1 MKQTTDKPLS
11 QVIVDLQKDLATA
24 NYIADPALATCL
36 QLMNVLEKPLLL
48 EGDAGVGKTEVA
60 KALARSTGR
69 KLVRLQCYEGLDLG
83 SSVYEWDYQRQLLA
97 IRMMEANGPQ
107 SVDEGIF
114 SQRFLLER
122 PLMQAISSP
131 EPVVLLIDEID
142 RADEEFEAFLLELLS
157 DWQISVPELGTI
169 AAKSRPTVVLTANG
183 TRELSDALRR
193 RCLYFYVDYPNFDKE
208 LRILRAKLPELQSGL
223 AMQVVAF
230 VQRLREADLRKSPG
244 IAETLDWA
252 TALLNLR
259 VEDLRAS
266 PQMIA
271 DTLVCLLKTQEDQAA
286 TDADAI
292 AELIK
297 RLR

>member
-1 MKQTTDKPLS
+1 MTHAMTQAITE
-11 QVIVDLQKDLATA
+11 LQKDLANA
-24 NYIADPALATCL
+24 SYIADPALATCL
-36 QLMNVLEKPLLL
+36 QLMSTLEKPLLL

-60 KALARSTGR
+60 KALSRASGR

-83 SSVYEWDYQRQLLA
+83 SAVYEWDYQRQLLA
-97 IRMMEANGPQ
+97 IRLMEAKGEAA
-107 SVDEGIF
+107 SSDDGIF
-114 SQRFLLER
+114 SNRFLLER
-122 PLMQAISSP
+122 PLMQAITAE

-157 DWQISVPELGTI
+157 DWQISVPEFGTVT
-169 AAKSRPTVVLTANG
+169 AKSRPTVVLTANG

-208 LRILRAKLPELQSGL
+208 LRILRAKLPELKSSL

-252 TALLNLR
+252 TALLNLQ

-266 PQMIA
+266 PQLIA

-286 TDADAI
+286 TDAEAI

>member
-1 MKQTTDKPLS
+1 MTQPVSDKITEI
-11 QVIVDLQKDLATA
+11 QRDLASV

-36 QLMNVLEKPLLL
+36 QLMSVLEKPLLL

-60 KALARSTGR
+60 KALSRASGR
-69 KLVRLQCYEGLDLG
+69 KLVRLQCYEGLDLA
-83 SSVYEWDYQRQLLA
+83 SAVYEWDYQRQLLA
-97 IRMMEANGPQ
+97 IRMMESQGKTTKE
-107 SVDEGIF
+107 EGIF
-114 SQRFLLER
+114 SQRYLLER
-122 PLMQAISSP
+122 PLMQAISSE

-157 DWQISVPELGTI
+157 DWQISVPELGTVK
-169 AAKSRPTVVLTANG
+169 AKSRPTVVLTANG

-193 RCLYFYVDYPNFDKE
+193 RCLYFYVDYPSFDKE
-208 LRILRAKLPELQSGL
+208 LRILRTKIPELQNSL

-230 VQRLREADLRKSPG
+230 VQRLRESELRKAPG

-252 TALLNLR
+252 TALLNLQ
-259 VEDLRAS
+259 VQDLRTA
-266 PQMIA
+266 PHIIA
-271 DTLVCLLKTQEDQAA
+271 DTLVCLLKTQEDHVT
-286 TDADAI
+286 TDSEAI

>member
-1 MKQTTDKPLS
+1 MTQAMTQAIT
-11 QVIVDLQKDLATA
+11 DLQKDLAKA
-24 NYIADPALATCL
+24 SYIADPALATCL
-36 QLMNVLEKPLLL
+36 QLMSILEKPLLL

-60 KALARSTGR
+60 KALSRASGR

-83 SSVYEWDYQRQLLA
+83 SAVYEWDYQRQLLA
-97 IRMMEANGPQ
+97 IRLMEAKGEAT
-107 SVDEGIF
+107 SADDGIF
-114 SQRFLLER
+114 SNRFLLER
-122 PLMQAISSP
+122 PLMQAITAE

-157 DWQISVPELGTI
+157 DWQISVPEFGTVT
-169 AAKSRPTVVLTANG
+169 AKSRPTVVLTANG

-208 LRILRAKLPELQSGL
+208 LRILRAKLPELKSSL

-252 TALLNLR
+252 TALLNLQ

-266 PQMIA
+266 PQLIA

-286 TDADAI
+286 TDAEAI

>member
-1 MKQTTDKPLS
+1 MTQAMTQAIT
-11 QVIVDLQKDLATA
+11 DLQKDLAKA
-24 NYIADPALATCL
+24 SYIADPALATCL
-36 QLMNVLEKPLLL
+36 QLMSILEKPLLL

-60 KALARSTGR
+60 KALSRASGR

-83 SSVYEWDYQRQLLA
+83 SAVYEWDYQRQLLA
-97 IRMMEANGPQ
+97 IRLMEAKGEAA
-107 SVDEGIF
+107 SADDGIF
-114 SQRFLLER
+114 SNRFLLER
-122 PLMQAISSP
+122 PLMQAITAE

-157 DWQISVPELGTI
+157 DWQISVPEFGTVT
-169 AAKSRPTVVLTANG
+169 AKSRPTVVLTANG

-208 LRILRAKLPELQSGL
+208 LRILRAKLPELKSSL

-252 TALLNLR
+252 TALLNLQ

-266 PQMIA
+266 PQLIA

-286 TDADAI
+286 TDAEAI

>member
-1 MKQTTDKPLS
+1 MTQAMTQAIT
-11 QVIVDLQKDLATA
+11 DLQEDLAKA
-24 NYIADPALATCL
+24 SYIADPALATCL
-36 QLMNVLEKPLLL
+36 QLMSILEKPLLL

-60 KALARSTGR
+60 KALSRASGR

-83 SSVYEWDYQRQLLA
+83 SAVYEWDYQRQLLA
-97 IRMMEANGPQ
+97 IRLMEAKGEAAG
-107 SVDEGIF
+107 SGDGIF
-114 SQRFLLER
+114 SNRFLLER
-122 PLMQAISSP
+122 PLMQAITAE

-157 DWQISVPELGTI
+157 DWQISVPEFGTVI
-169 AAKSRPTVVLTANG
+169 AKSRPTVVLTANG

-208 LRILRAKLPELQSGL
+208 LRILRAKLPELKSSL

-252 TALLNLR
+252 TALLNLQ

-266 PQMIA
+266 PQLIA

-286 TDADAI
+286 TDAEAI

>member
-1 MKQTTDKPLS
+1 MTQAMTQAIT
-11 QVIVDLQKDLATA
+11 DLQKDLAKA
-24 NYIADPALATCL
+24 SYIADPALATCL
-36 QLMNVLEKPLLL
+36 QLMSTLEKPLLL

-60 KALARSTGR
+60 KALSRASGR

-83 SSVYEWDYQRQLLA
+83 SAVYEWDYQRQLLA
-97 IRMMEANGPQ
+97 IRLMEAKGEAA
-107 SVDEGIF
+107 SSDSDIF
-114 SQRFLLER
+114 SNRFLLER
-122 PLMQAISSP
+122 PLMQAITAE

-157 DWQISVPELGTI
+157 DWQISVPEFGTVT
-169 AAKSRPTVVLTANG
+169 AKSRPTVVLTANG

-208 LRILRAKLPELQSGL
+208 LRILRAKLPELKSSL

-252 TALLNLR
+252 TALLNLQ

-266 PQMIA
+266 PQLIA

-286 TDADAI
+286 TDAEAI